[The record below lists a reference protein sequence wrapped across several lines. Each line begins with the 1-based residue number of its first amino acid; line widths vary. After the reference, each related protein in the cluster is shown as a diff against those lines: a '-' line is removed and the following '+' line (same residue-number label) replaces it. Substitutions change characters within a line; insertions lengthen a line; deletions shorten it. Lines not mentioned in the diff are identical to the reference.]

1 MNKKRI
7 KSTHPTGFQARR
19 DHKDTMFRN
28 LFYVSK
34 TYQNLIRNE
43 TLYSS
48 RILRLPT
55 PCFFVF
61 YNGTVFQDERCIL
74 KLSDC
79 FAQSERQA
87 KEINLELPVLVLNI
101 TQGKNRELLEMCQT
115 LKEYMI
121 FVERVRNYANMTE
134 LNEAVEKA
142 VDECIQEGVLADFLL
157 KNRTEAIEMC
167 ILEYDEEREIKLIR
181 KAEYEDGREA
191 GLLEG
196 TKKLLNSQIR
206 KKIAKGK
213 TAVQIAQELEMD
225 LSVIEDAIRDL
236 TADPDGPTS
245 GSLPR

>member
-1 MNKKRI
+1 
-7 KSTHPTGFQARR
+7 
-19 DHKDTMFRN
+19 
-28 LFYVSK
+28 
-34 TYQNLIRNE
+34 
-43 TLYSS
+43 
-48 RILRLPT
+48 
-55 PCFFVF
+55 
-61 YNGTVFQDERCIL
+61 
-74 KLSDC
+74 
-79 FAQSERQA
+79 
-87 KEINLELPVLVLNI
+87 
-101 TQGKNRELLEMCQT
+101 
-115 LKEYMI
+115 MI

-134 LNEAVEKA
+134 LNKAVEKA

-181 KAEYEDGREA
+181 KAEYEDGREAGLLEGREA

>member
-1 MNKKRI
+1 
-7 KSTHPTGFQARR
+7 
-19 DHKDTMFRN
+19 
-28 LFYVSK
+28 
-34 TYQNLIRNE
+34 
-43 TLYSS
+43 
-48 RILRLPT
+48 
-55 PCFFVF
+55 
-61 YNGTVFQDERCIL
+61 
-74 KLSDC
+74 
-79 FAQSERQA
+79 
-87 KEINLELPVLVLNI
+87 
-101 TQGKNRELLEMCQT
+101 
-115 LKEYMI
+115 MI

-196 TKKLLNSQIR
+196 REAGLLEGREAGLLEGTKNLLNSQIR

-213 TAVQIAQELEMD
+213 TADQIAQELEMD

-236 TADPDGPTS
+236 PADPDGPTS

>member
-1 MNKKRI
+1 MN
-7 KSTHPTGFQARR
+7 
-19 DHKDTMFRN
+19 
-28 LFYVSK
+28 L
-34 TYQNLIRNE
+34 
-43 TLYSS
+43 
-48 RILRLPT
+48 
-55 PCFFVF
+55 
-61 YNGTVFQDERCIL
+61 
-74 KLSDC
+74 
-79 FAQSERQA
+79 
-87 KEINLELPVLVLNI
+87 
-101 TQGKNRELLEMCQT
+101 
-115 LKEYMI
+115 I

-236 TADPDGPTS
+236 PADPDGPTS